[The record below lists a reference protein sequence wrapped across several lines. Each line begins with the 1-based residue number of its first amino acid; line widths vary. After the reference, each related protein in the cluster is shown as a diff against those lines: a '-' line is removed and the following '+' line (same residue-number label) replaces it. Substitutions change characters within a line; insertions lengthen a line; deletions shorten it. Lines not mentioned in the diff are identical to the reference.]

1 MKNWFIMLGIDI
13 LIPLLMLVFGWLL
26 AHKTPRKNA
35 IYGYRTGMSMKN
47 NDTWV
52 FANRYC
58 GKLWIKC
65 GFILL
70 FISVILM
77 LTVIKASSDTVDIM
91 ATIMCLIQLIPLV
104 GTIYPVEKALKNN
117 FDEKGNR
124 KQLLVVYYIFRK

>member
-13 LIPLLMLVFGWLL
+13 LIPLLMMLFGWLL
-26 AHKTPRKNA
+26 KHKTPRKNA
-35 IYGYRTGMSMKN
+35 IYGYRTSMSMKN

-65 GFILL
+65 GLILL

-91 ATIMCLIQLIPLV
+91 ATIICLMQLIPLI

-117 FDEKGNR
+117 FNENGN
-124 KQLLVVYYIFRK
+124 KK

>member
-1 MKNWFIMLGIDI
+1 
-13 LIPLLMLVFGWLL
+13 
-26 AHKTPRKNA
+26 
-35 IYGYRTGMSMKN
+35 MSMKN
-47 NDTWV
+47 NDTWK

-70 FISVILM
+70 FISIILM
-77 LTVIKASSDTVDIM
+77 LLVIKVSSDTVDIM

-124 KQLLVVYYIFRK
+124 K

>member
-13 LIPLLMLVFGWLL
+13 LIPLLMMLFGWLL
-26 AHKTPRKNA
+26 KHKTPRKNA
-35 IYGYRTGMSMKN
+35 IYGYRTSMSMKN

-65 GFILL
+65 GLILL

-104 GTIYPVEKALKNN
+104 GTIYPVVKALKNN

-124 KQLLVVYYIFRK
+124 K

>member
-65 GFILL
+65 GLILL

-77 LTVIKASSDTVDIM
+77 LTLKNASSHTDKNMYPLKSKIH
-91 ATIMCLIQLIPLV
+91 LIPLEV
-104 GTIYPVEKALKNN
+104 TSK
-117 FDEKGNR
+117 
-124 KQLLVVYYIFRK
+124 VV

>member
-1 MKNWFIMLGIDI
+1 MLGIDI
-13 LIPLLMLVFGWLL
+13 LIPLLMMLFGWLL
-26 AHKTPRKNA
+26 KHKTPRKNA
-35 IYGYRTGMSMKN
+35 IYGYRTSMSMKN

-65 GFILL
+65 GLILL

-91 ATIMCLIQLIPLV
+91 ATIICLIQLIPLV

-124 KQLLVVYYIFRK
+124 K

>member
-1 MKNWFIMLGIDI
+1 MKNWFIMIGIDS
-13 LIPLLMLVFGWLL
+13 LIPLLMMLFGWLL
-26 AHKTPRKNA
+26 EHKMPRKNA
-35 IYGYRTGMSMKN
+35 IYGYRTSMSMKN

-65 GFILL
+65 GLILL

-77 LTVIKASSDTVDIM
+77 LLVIKASSDTVDIM
-91 ATIMCLIQLIPLV
+91 AKIICLIQLIPLV

-124 KQLLVVYYIFRK
+124 K

>member
-1 MKNWFIMLGIDI
+1 MQNWLIMLGIDI
-13 LIPLLMLVFGWLL
+13 LIPLLMMVFGWLL
-26 AHKTPRKNA
+26 EYKTPIKNA
-35 IYGYRTGMSMKN
+35 IYGYRTSMSMKN
-47 NDTWV
+47 NDTWK

-70 FISVILM
+70 FISIILM
-77 LTVIKASSDTVDIM
+77 LLVIKVSSDTVDIM

-124 KQLLVVYYIFRK
+124 K

>member
-1 MKNWFIMLGIDI
+1 MKNWFIILGIDI
-13 LIPLLMLVFGWLL
+13 LIPLLMVLFGWLL
-26 AHKTPRKNA
+26 EHKTPRKNA
-35 IYGYRTGMSMKN
+35 IYGYRTSMSMKN
-47 NDTWV
+47 NDTWG

-65 GFILL
+65 GLILL

-77 LTVIKASSDTVDIM
+77 LLVIRSSSDSINIM
-91 ATIMCLIQLIPLV
+91 ATIICLIQLIPLV

-124 KQLLVVYYIFRK
+124 K